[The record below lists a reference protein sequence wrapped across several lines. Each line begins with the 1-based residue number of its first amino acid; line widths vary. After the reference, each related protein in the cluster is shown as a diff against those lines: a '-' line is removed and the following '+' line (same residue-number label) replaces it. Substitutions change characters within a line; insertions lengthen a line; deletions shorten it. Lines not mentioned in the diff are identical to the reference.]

1 MTSKKPF
8 DPDAYLASKEQEAPA
23 FDPDAYLA
31 AVGVEPEREKASFG
45 KGLLTGAQE
54 AASFGARGAIAG
66 ASEAVGS
73 GLHAFFNQLDGTP
86 LNERVSNAV
95 SAGASA
101 YNPAREQANA
111 EAAQVENDQPTATL
125 LGNVAGTVATLPV
138 ALGKGIQGG
147 ARIGALAGLGSAA
160 SEGETAVGAL
170 KSAAIGATGGALLGA
185 AGNKI
190 AASLGP
196 KGLTATAGRQGFR
209 ALGPGGKAAKVNL
222 AKGQVEHIGNT
233 LIDKGIISGN
243 PKGYD
248 RIVQEVSEKASEWGD
263 ELGKAIDKLDELAV
277 NRGIETHG
285 VDMSKVGSEVL
296 EAVAQDPKLPGSR
309 QFNEQAKAYIQEF
322 LVNNEPRQGIKAAEA
337 LKTQVGKRV
346 NWEKNPADF
355 SPQEMLDSALYRALK
370 NQAEETALSL
380 AGIAEKELS
389 ASFKN
394 AKSIYG
400 ALAEAKK
407 IVSDKAARELANR
420 FISPSDYMTGGI
432 GAAAGWSSG
441 DDIVDS
447 MKRAAIGGMLGLVNK
462 GARQYGPQFT
472 AKGAKGLAGLLKLGS
487 KVTPAGT
494 GKTLNRSILF
504 EGTAPTIRTRA
515 VAEE

>member
-1 MTSKKPF
+1 
-8 DPDAYLASKEQEAPA
+8 
-23 FDPDAYLA
+23 
-31 AVGVEPEREKASFG
+31 
-45 KGLLTGAQE
+45 
-54 AASFGARGAIAG
+54 
-66 ASEAVGS
+66 
-73 GLHAFFNQLDGTP
+73 
-86 LNERVSNAV
+86 
-95 SAGASA
+95 
-101 YNPAREQANA
+101 
-111 EAAQVENDQPTATL
+111 
-125 LGNVAGTVATLPV
+125 
-138 ALGKGIQGG
+138 
-147 ARIGALAGLGSAA
+147 
-160 SEGETAVGAL
+160 
-170 KSAAIGATGGALLGA
+170 
-185 AGNKI
+185 
-190 AASLGP
+190 
-196 KGLTATAGRQGFR
+196 
-209 ALGPGGKAAKVNL
+209 L